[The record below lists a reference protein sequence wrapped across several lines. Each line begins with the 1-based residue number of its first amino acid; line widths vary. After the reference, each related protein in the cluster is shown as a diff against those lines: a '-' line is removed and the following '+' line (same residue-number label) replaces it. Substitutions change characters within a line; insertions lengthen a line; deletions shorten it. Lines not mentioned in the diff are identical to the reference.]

1 MSWQI
6 LEENYKIKVT
16 LCYFMEM
23 PQLWL
28 DN

>member
-16 LCYFMEM
+16 LCYSMEM
-23 PQLWL
+23 PQLW
-28 DN
+28 DYN